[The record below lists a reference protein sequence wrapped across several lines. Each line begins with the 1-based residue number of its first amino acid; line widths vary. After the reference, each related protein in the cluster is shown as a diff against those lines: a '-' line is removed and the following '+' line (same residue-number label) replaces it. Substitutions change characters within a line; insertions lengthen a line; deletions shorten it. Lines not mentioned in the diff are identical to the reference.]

1 MGDIIQILPDSVAN
15 QIAAGEVIQ
24 RPASVVKELLENAV
38 DAEATVIEV
47 NIKNAG
53 KTLIQV
59 VDDGKGMSA
68 MDARMAFERH
78 ATSKIT
84 TADDLFKIHTFGFRG
99 EALPSIASVS
109 DMEIKTKTKEDPIGC
124 RLVISASELKLQE
137 ADAVSPGTNIMVR
150 NLFFNIPARR
160 KFLKSD
166 QTEWRNILNEFMRI
180 ALSAPER
187 HLILRHNEQEIFN
200 LPPSGLRQR
209 IMGICGKSID
219 AKLIDIDCKTHIL
232 EIRGYIC
239 DPSHA
244 RKSYGEQYFFVNDRF
259 MKHPFFHKAVT
270 EAYKGLI
277 ADDEIPSYFLYFKI
291 DTRLIDVNI
300 HPTKTEIKFQNEG
313 DHFKIILAC
322 IKEALGKFNIIPPID
337 FDRAGRIEY
346 SSRDIPKN
354 AEYIPQISYNRNYN
368 PFNYKSGISVAE
380 SEFAPISKSAFTDFL
395 KPTATNPETP
405 SLFPKSGQEDIAP
418 IDKILRIN
426 GRYIIA
432 PIPTGMLVIHLQ
444 RMQFRLLFEEFMDS
458 MSKEHPNSQSCL
470 FPETLEFSKEDAS
483 IVDDILP
490 DLEILGFRMEKE
502 EESRYKLTA
511 VPVCYSYSA
520 GHSLI
525 NSLLEYY
532 KNMPGDIKNEIR
544 KSLAL
549 SMAKTG
555 IIPDITLLNDREIID
570 MINKLFE
577 KKEHKYDPEGKLI
590 LSVIDLEELSE
601 KLK

>member
-68 MDARMAFERH
+68 MDARMALERH

-109 DMEIKTKTKEDPIGC
+109 DMEIKTKTKEDSIGC

-180 ALSAPER
+180 ALSAPEL

-219 AKLIDIDCKTHIL
+219 TKLIDIDCKTHIL

-322 IKEALGKFNIIPPID
+322 IKEALGKFNIIPPH
-337 FDRAGRIEY
+337 RLRQSRTYRI
-346 SSRDIPKN
+346 
-354 AEYIPQISYNRNYN
+354 
-368 PFNYKSGISVAE
+368 F
-380 SEFAPISKSAFTDFL
+380 
-395 KPTATNPETP
+395 
-405 SLFPKSGQEDIAP
+405 
-418 IDKILRIN
+418 
-426 GRYIIA
+426 
-432 PIPTGMLVIHLQ
+432 
-444 RMQFRLLFEEFMDS
+444 
-458 MSKEHPNSQSCL
+458 
-470 FPETLEFSKEDAS
+470 FPEY
-483 IVDDILP
+483 P
-490 DLEILGFRMEKE
+490 EKC
-502 EESRYKLTA
+502 RI
-511 VPVCYSYSA
+511 YS
-520 GHSLI
+520 
-525 NSLLEYY
+525 
-532 KNMPGDIKNEIR
+532 
-544 KSLAL
+544 
-549 SMAKTG
+549 
-555 IIPDITLLNDREIID
+555 
-570 MINKLFE
+570 
-577 KKEHKYDPEGKLI
+577 
-590 LSVIDLEELSE
+590 
-601 KLK
+601 

>member
-1 MGDIIQILPDSVAN
+1 M
-15 QIAAGEVIQ
+15 
-24 RPASVVKELLENAV
+24 

-68 MDARMAFERH
+68 MDARMALERH

-109 DMEIKTKTKEDPIGC
+109 DMEIKTKTKEDSIGC

-180 ALSAPER
+180 ALSAPEL

-219 AKLIDIDCKTHIL
+219 TKLIDIDCKTHIL

-346 SSRDIPKN
+346 SSRNIPKN
-354 AEYIPQISYNRNYN
+354 AEYIPKISYNRNYN

-380 SEFAPISKSAFTDFL
+380 SEFASISKSAFTDFL

-405 SLFPKSGQEDIAP
+405 SLFPKSGQEDFAP

-426 GRYIIA
+426 GKYIIA
-432 PIPTGMLVIHLQ
+432 PIPTGMLVIHPR

-458 MSKEHPNSQSCL
+458 MSKEHPNSQPCL
-470 FPETLEFSKEDAS
+470 FPETLEFSKEDAG
-483 IVDDILP
+483 IIDDILP

-520 GHSLI
+520 GHSLV

-549 SMAKTG
+549 SMAKIG

-577 KKEHKYDPEGKLI
+577 KKENKYDPEGKLI
-590 LSVIDLEELSE
+590 LSVIDSEELSE